1 MKIAQMLSRT
11 IALLLLVSV
20 LASCSKQPDRT
31 GGTGSSDSSTT
42 TTSRFD
48 QAEHSAGLG
57 DEQRTTKT
65 QVEEIY
71 SERETKWWRTLAT
84 EYGRKSGALD
94 ESAWI
99 TATESSLS
107 ENPRTRQSYALLN
120 KQIEDLRGVIK
131 DTFPL
136 SFYVSRNLTS
146 TDEFSSLK
154 GRGFG
159 TSFYEIRNLRK
170 TTVVYGRTPFRIET
184 AILFTSDTEFKSKGS
199 SSGIVKIADFVS
211 VTIDGF
217 DSKIPVLVLVES
229 APDLKRQLDK
239 AAMERATIRTSET
252 ARLKQVLQTE
262 FAR

>member
-11 IALLLLVSV
+11 IGLLLLVSA
-20 LASCSKQPDRT
+20 LASCSKQPD
-31 GGTGSSDSSTT
+31 GTGSSDSSTT
-42 TTSRFD
+42 ATSRFD
-48 QAEHSAGLG
+48 QAGHSAGLG
-57 DEQRTTKT
+57 DEQRTTET

-107 ENPRTRQSYALLN
+107 ENPQTRQSYALLN

-136 SFYVSRNLTS
+136 SFYVSRNLTP
-146 TDEFSSLK
+146 TGEFSSLK

-159 TSFYEIRNLRK
+159 NSFYEIRNLRK
-170 TTVVYGRTPFRIET
+170 TTVVYGRTPFRIGT

-199 SSGIVKIADFVS
+199 SSGIVKIADFVN

-229 APDLKRQLDK
+229 APDLKQQLDK
-239 AAMERATIRTSET
+239 AAMERATIRTNET